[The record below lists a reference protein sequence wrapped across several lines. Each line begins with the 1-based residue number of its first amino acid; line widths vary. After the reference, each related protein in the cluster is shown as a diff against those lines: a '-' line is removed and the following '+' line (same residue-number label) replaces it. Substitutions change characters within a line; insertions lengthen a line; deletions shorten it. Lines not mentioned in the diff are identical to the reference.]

1 MAEFEEK
8 LNAILSDPQAM
19 GQIMSIAK
27 ALTGE
32 GDRAAADAPPPPQP
46 EPAEPNVGAGMTDPL
61 SALADMDPRLLQ
73 LGMRVLSEFSA
84 SDDRKVALL
93 NALKPFVKPERWA
106 KVDKAVQIAKLARVV
121 RVAFQLFRGDGE
133 EVEEDV

>member
-8 LNAILSDPQAM
+8 LNAIISDPQAM

-32 GDRAAADAPPPPQP
+32 GDQEAADAPPQPQP
-46 EPAEPNVGAGMTDPL
+46 EPAEPNIVAGMADPL

-73 LGMRVLSEFSA
+73 LGMRVLSEFST